1 MDQRIGFIGVVLE
14 DLSQAPAVNKIVGAY
29 QEIVLGRIGVPD
41 HENGIGVIG
50 LVVMG
55 GDQEVSSL
63 TARLGNIPGVSVKSA
78 MTQKK
83 MKEKRNEEIL

>member
-1 MDQRIGFIGVVLE
+1 MEQRIGFIGVVLE

-41 HENGIGVIG
+41 HESDMGVIG
-50 LVVMG
+50 LVVRG
-55 GDQEVSSL
+55 TDAEVSGL
-63 TARLGNIPGVSVKSA
+63 TARLGNVPSVGVKSA

-83 MKEKRNEEIL
+83 VKEHKE